1 MQAILG
7 SKRVKM
13 NEKDQSIR
21 FTQEYYSTGCN
32 LKEPDVFRREY
43 PDHVKRIAM
52 AAPRFAITDK
62 ERKKDIANIYEVD
75 FDFLKRLTN
84 YTYIYDKSE

>member
-1 MQAILG
+1 
-7 SKRVKM
+7 M

-52 AAPRFAITDK
+52 AVPVVVNSTESQIYDVARL
-62 ERKKDIANIYEVD
+62 YEVNIE
-75 FDFLKRLTN
+75 FLIAISN
-84 YTYIYDKSE
+84 YYAN